1 MMEMYRYHR
10 DLGFA
15 LGGVYCDL
23 DGYQFK
29 RLLSTTHIPLVYH
42 SDQATLIPLTRRMHV
57 TRSACVTREPPRVP
71 IHVRKRMAFSQRVDL
86 KDVQF

>member
-1 MMEMYRYHR
+1 LESFPRTEVPGVENSVIWRTGNCTMMAMYRYHG

-29 RLLSTTHIPLVYH
+29 RLLSSTHVLPVYPSDQVTPIPL
-42 SDQATLIPLTRRMHV
+42 I
-57 TRSACVTREPPRVP
+57 
-71 IHVRKRMAFSQRVDL
+71 
-86 KDVQF
+86 

>member
-1 MMEMYRYHR
+1 MMAMYRYHG

-29 RLLSTTHIPLVYH
+29 RLLSSTHVLPVYPSDQVTPIPL
-42 SDQATLIPLTRRMHV
+42 I
-57 TRSACVTREPPRVP
+57 
-71 IHVRKRMAFSQRVDL
+71 
-86 KDVQF
+86 